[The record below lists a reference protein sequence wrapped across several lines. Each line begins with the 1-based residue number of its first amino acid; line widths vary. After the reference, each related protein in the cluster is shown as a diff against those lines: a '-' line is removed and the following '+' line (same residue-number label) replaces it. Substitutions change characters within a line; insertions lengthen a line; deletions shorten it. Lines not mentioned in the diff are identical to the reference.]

1 MRIERAGRSR
11 KASGGLRFIDR
22 SRRPGKA
29 GPGLFGVLEF
39 GRLVDFCV
47 RACASAPGVLVN
59 RPGEVI
65 AQFEQVAVRSL
76 PIVLGA
82 GLSVGMVTWLQT
94 YRLLAAHGVE
104 STLPSF
110 LAVALFVELGPLL
123 AGLLVAGRMGAG
135 LAAELASMVQ
145 NEEIDARVALG
156 TDPISSLVTPRAIAC
171 ALAVPLLTVIIDAS
185 ALLGSLAAELAAG
198 KSTAALFWSK
208 SLVYLRLTDVI
219 PATLKTAVFGLLIGL
234 AACWTGLVA
243 GSSPE
248 AVGRAATRGVVRATL
263 VVFAANLVMVP
274 LIQAAVSALEWTQ

>member
-1 MRIERAGRSR
+1 VR
-11 KASGGLRFIDR
+11 GL
-22 SRRPGKA
+22 
-29 GPGLFGVLEF
+29 LEF

-47 RACASAPGVLVN
+47 RACAAAPRVLVS

-76 PIVLGA
+76 PIILGA

-94 YRLLAAHGVE
+94 YRLLAAHGLE
-104 STLPSF
+104 STLPSY
-110 LAVALFVELGPLL
+110 LSVALFVELGPLL

-156 TDPISSLVTPRAIAC
+156 TDPISTLVSPRAIAC

-185 ALLGSLAAELAAG
+185 ALLGSLCAELAAG
-198 KSTAALFWSK
+198 KSTAALYWSK
-208 SLVYLRLTDVI
+208 SLVYLRLVDVI